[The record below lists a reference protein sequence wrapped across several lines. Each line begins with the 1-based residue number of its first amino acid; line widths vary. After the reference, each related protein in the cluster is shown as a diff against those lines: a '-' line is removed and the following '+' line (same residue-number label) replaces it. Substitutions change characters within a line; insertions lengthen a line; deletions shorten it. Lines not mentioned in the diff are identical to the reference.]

1 MRLPYY
7 LFALLWAGT
16 GLVAFGQTPDS
27 TAAVPLN
34 PSRLSAHYVA
44 IDFTEGQRD
53 IIGDRSIEVILLL
66 QASGRAEFFDANN
79 AAEPWLLDSL
89 RAATARLPLFAP
101 SDSIPFDG
109 FDEYIY
115 TLRFSYPTYRQVA
128 NPFYPGPG
136 IYRTRRLE
144 DFEYYEPSRERL
156 DVLIGAVANQFIG
169 APARHLAFGGGMAM
183 NVTYGDEQGRAYGL
197 FMNVYGNKLRTPY
210 DITTTREL
218 NAAPPTLAVGLQYGR
233 YREQWSVMGELGF
246 VQQNVSVPLNDDDND
261 WDHFQG
267 ASLGVLLGRDF
278 PLGPGR
284 ADNMYGS
291 PVLTRGNLSAR
302 LGLRYHFY
310 GHREARGLMAEIGLA
325 YRLATFLVER
335 YKLKDR
341 AGWD

>member
-1 MRLPYY
+1 MRLPYH
-7 LFALLWAGT
+7 LIALLWACT
-16 GLVAFGQTPDS
+16 GLVAYGQTPDS
-27 TAAVPLN
+27 VATVPLN
-34 PSRLSAHYVA
+34 PSRLSAHYIG
-44 IDFTEGQRD
+44 IDFSEAQRD
-53 IIGDRSIEVILLL
+53 VIGDRSIEVILLL

-89 RAATARLPLFAP
+89 RAATARLPRFAP
-101 SDSIPFDG
+101 SDSIAFDG

-128 NPFYPGPG
+128 NPYYRSPV
-136 IYRTRRLE
+136 IYEAHRLA
-144 DFEYYEPSRERL
+144 DYEYYEPSRERL
-156 DVLIGAVANQFIG
+156 DVLFGAVANQFIG

-183 NVTYGDEQGRAYGL
+183 NVTYGDERGRAYGL
-197 FMNVYGNKLRTPY
+197 FMSIYGNKLRTPY

-218 NAAPPTLAVGLQYGR
+218 NSAPPTLAVGLQYGR

-246 VQQNVSVPLNDDDND
+246 VQQNVSTPLNDDDND

-284 ADNMYGS
+284 ADDLYGS

-302 LGLRYHFY
+302 VGLRYNFY

-325 YRLATFLVER
+325 YRLATFTVER
-335 YKLKDR
+335 YKLK
-341 AGWD
+341 AEQAWD